1 MKYLISEN
9 QLIGLIK
16 EQKKNFSGWK
26 KSKKKLTKNFQFED
40 FKETMKFV
48 DKVSKIAEKQN
59 HHPEMKITYDKVSI
73 SITDHEKG
81 DVSDKCYK
89 FANAVEDIKN

>member
-1 MKYLISEN
+1 
-9 QLIGLIK
+9 
-16 EQKKNFSGWK
+16 
-26 KSKKKLTKNFQFED
+26 
-40 FKETMKFV
+40 MKFV